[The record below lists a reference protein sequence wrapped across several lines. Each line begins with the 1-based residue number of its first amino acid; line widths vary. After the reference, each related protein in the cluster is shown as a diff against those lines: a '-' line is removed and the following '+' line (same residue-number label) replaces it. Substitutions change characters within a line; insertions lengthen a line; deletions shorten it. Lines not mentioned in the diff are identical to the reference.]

1 MPGVMRIGDP
11 NVSGGIILTGE
22 FSVRANGRPVATI
35 GAKVSPHPPC
45 GTPAGAMH
53 CKAMTTLNQAT
64 VRAGGKP
71 LTSAG
76 SIDSCG
82 HVRIVGS
89 PDVRIGG

>member
-11 NVSGGIILTGE
+11 NIGGGIILTGE
-22 FSVRANGRPVATI
+22 FSVRANGRPVATV
-35 GAKVSPHPPC
+35 GATVSPHPPC
-45 GTPAGAMH
+45 PYIKTH
-53 CKAMTTLNQAT
+53 CKAMTTLNQAS

-76 SIDSCG
+76 SIDTCG
-82 HVRIVGS
+82 HPRIVGS